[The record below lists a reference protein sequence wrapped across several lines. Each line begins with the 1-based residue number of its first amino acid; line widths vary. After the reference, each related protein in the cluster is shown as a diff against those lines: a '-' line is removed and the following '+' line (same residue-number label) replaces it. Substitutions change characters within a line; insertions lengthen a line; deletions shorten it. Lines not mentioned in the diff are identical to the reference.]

1 MEDVAVAR
9 GMGAVHSQ
17 PIVIIDDDKA
27 IRKTL
32 QLHFEP
38 QGMQVITAN
47 FAKEGLEKLE
57 QLDSAIV
64 ILDLRLPDT
73 DGVEILKELGKTGK
87 NYYSIIITAYPDMES
102 TVKAVQCGVGEYIH
116 KPIDIQE
123 LDNAVAKAQDFFSSL
138 KANDES
144 LVPVPP
150 LDSADTVFVGK
161 GPLMKEVF
169 KMVGMVSM
177 SKSPVLITGESG
189 TGKELVAKAIH
200 LSSKNASSPFISIN
214 CSAIVDT
221 LLESELFGHVKGAFT
236 GAINA
241 KEGKF
246 AQAGDGTIF
255 LDEISEMSFGLQAK
269 ILRVL
274 QEREFEQVGGKTKIK
289 ANCRI
294 LYATNKNLE
303 QMVREGKFRDD
314 LYYRIKVINIHIPP
328 LRERVE
334 DIPLLALYFIAK
346 KGLETDRGIK
356 HVSRESLNWLM
367 NQQWPGNVRQL
378 ENAITHTVIMSRGD
392 RLFLKHFM
400 AAHNEKSGGDDLAA
414 EANIDTS
421 VFTSKDGYRP
431 VSLNEIEKEQIAKTL
446 NHTKWHKGETC
457 RILGITRPRL
467 DRKIK
472 KYGIISLHQYL
483 QDD

>member
-1 MEDVAVAR
+1 MEEIVELKKA
-9 GMGAVHSQ
+9 GGVHHQ

-38 QGMQVITAN
+38 QGIQVITAN
-47 FAKEGLEKLE
+47 YAKEGLEKLE

-87 NYYSIIITAYPDMES
+87 NYYTIIITAYPDMES

-123 LDNAVAKAQDFFSSL
+123 LDNAVAKAEDFFSSL
-138 KANDES
+138 RANDES
-144 LVPVPP
+144 LVPVPS
-150 LDSADTVFVGK
+150 LDNTDTVFVGK
-161 GPLMKEVF
+161 GQLMKEVF

-246 AQAGDGTIF
+246 ALAGDGTIF

-303 QMVREGKFRDD
+303 QMVREGTFRDD

-334 DIPLLALYFIAK
+334 DIPHLVLYFIAK
-346 KGLETDRGIK
+346 KALETDRVIK
-356 HVSRESLNWLM
+356 FVSRESLNWLM

-400 AAHNEKSGGDDLAA
+400 EAHKDDGGGEELAA
-414 EANIDTS
+414 EAGIEAAANG
-421 VFTSKDGYRP
+421 SKDGFRP
-431 VSLNEIEKEQIAKTL
+431 VSLNEVEKEQIVKTL
-446 NHTKWHKGETC
+446 SYTKWHKGETC

-472 KYGIISLHQYL
+472 KYKIATLHQYR

>member
-1 MEDVAVAR
+1 MEESFQSGGVEAAHR
-9 GMGAVHSQ
+9 E

-38 QGMQVITAN
+38 QGMQVFTAN
-47 FAKEGLEKLE
+47 YAKEGLEKLA

-73 DGVEILKELGKTGK
+73 DGVEILKELAKTGK
-87 NYYSIIITAYPDMES
+87 NFYSIIITAYPDMES

-123 LDNAVAKAQDFFSSL
+123 LDNAVAKAEDFFSSL
-138 KANDES
+138 KANEES

-150 LDSADTVFVGK
+150 LENTENVFVGK
-161 GPLMKEVF
+161 GQLMKEVF

-200 LSSKNASSPFISIN
+200 LSSKNASAPFISIN

-241 KEGKF
+241 KDGKF
-246 AQAGDGTIF
+246 ALAGDGTIF

-274 QEREFEQVGGKTKIK
+274 QEREFEQVGGKVTIK

-303 QMVREGKFRDD
+303 QMVREGRFRED

-334 DIPLLALYFIAK
+334 DIPHLALYFIAK
-346 KGLETDRGIK
+346 EGMENERDIK
-356 HVSRESLNWLM
+356 FVSREALSWLM
-367 NQQWPGNVRQL
+367 NLQWPGNVRQL

-392 RLFLKHFM
+392 RLILKHF
-400 AAHNEKSGGDDLAA
+400 AAARNGSGNNEEPVPEERL
-414 EANIDTS
+414 DTS
-421 VFTSKDGYRP
+421 ALASKDGYRS

-446 NHTKWHKGETC
+446 NHTKWHKGESC
-457 RILGITRPRL
+457 RILGITRHRL

-472 KYGIISLHQYL
+472 KYGIVSSHQYL
-483 QDD
+483 KED